1 MFEHEISVFS
11 PSDKDYACTDTT
23 SRFIK
28 GPLGRECY
36 SKCPI
41 IITSIVPVIRIDSIV
56 ETGFNVHFSEMSG
69 VAPNSF
75 KIACRSTSPT
85 SEFILPVISLIIEN
99 SDPVAIIPIYTI
111 GIIRIG
117 TGIRRHYGHF
127 HYSSEMRF
135 FRLRQHFLIN
145 TA

>member
-1 MFEHEISVFS
+1 MIW
-11 PSDKDYACTDTT
+11 
-23 SRFIK
+23 
-28 GPLGRECY
+28 
-36 SKCPI
+36 
-41 IITSIVPVIRIDSIV
+41 IDSII
-56 ETGFNVHFSEMSG
+56 ETGFYFHLSEMSG
-69 VAPNSF
+69 IASNSF
-75 KIACRSTSPT
+75 KISSRGTSPT
-85 SEFILPVISLIIEN
+85 CEFILPVISLIIE
-99 SDPVAIIPIYTI
+99 DGDLVAIIPIYTI